1 MSTVPKP
8 MYINSKLI
16 PYFDNELA
24 SPSTAN
30 DEQNIIPSSALQ
42 FPSNT
47 PKNLRFKN
55 TGQHKYNL
63 QSILSP
69 NLITYLS
76 VDPKYQLNHL
86 YHSNGK
92 KETIDSLLKGKN
104 STT

>member
-1 MSTVPKP
+1 MSTAPKP
-8 MYINSKLI
+8 IHINSKLI
-16 PYFDNELA
+16 SYFDNELA

-30 DEQNIIPSSALQ
+30 DEQNIIPTSALQ

-63 QSILSP
+63 RSTTSP
-69 NLITYLS
+69 NLIIYLS

-86 YHSNGK
+86 YHSDEK
-92 KETIDSLLKGKN
+92 KETIDSLLKGNN
-104 STT
+104 SAT